1 MHCKF
6 KCTQRIIS
14 GVYHRP
20 PQTNW
25 PEFKSMKRTWR
36 KLQTQQTD
44 STHTRVLAKHS
55 PGSNNSDDDD
65 DANGISGTNRKK
77 AFHSELIWKI
87 TAIEFVFL
95 VSVFAHFFLHY
106 SLFRLPESISSLCV
120 CVCVS
125 NAGALKVENRENIFR
140 FAQHLFYFPVLT
152 SDFIFI
158 YFFVICCY
166 CIPSRSPALSS
177 VFNCRRLCS
186 LEGTLFR
193 SGFVS
198 IEFLWTAKE
207 KQKMWPG
214 CLTSPLLCLVSTPIF
229 YTLFP
234 KQKISVKL

>member
-1 MHCKF
+1 MYTANNIWGIPSSTPNQLTWIQIDEK
-6 KCTQRIIS
+6 
-14 GVYHRP
+14 
-20 PQTNW
+20 N
-25 PEFKSMKRTWR
+25 MKEK

-77 AFHSELIWKI
+77 GFPLRIDREDYGDRVCFSCFCFRSFFSTL
-87 TAIEFVFL
+87 L
-95 VSVFAHFFLHY
+95 PVSLAWINFFPI
-106 SLFRLPESISSLCV
+106 RL